1 MPASA
6 SKRPPA
12 SRRPTVRREPA
23 DPDGVYASLI
33 EAVVD
38 QRLPPGM
45 HLNELALCDV
55 YGIARRVIERILARM
70 TFEGVAVSIANR
82 GSFVA
87 SPDAQEAR
95 AIFAARKAIE
105 SGTVELASMRAS
117 GADFRTLERNI
128 AEEDEHRNAGRM
140 REAIRLSGRFH
151 VLLSEVAGNA
161 ILGDQVRLLVARTS
175 LVTSLYENATQ
186 MGCWHD
192 DHARLIGH
200 MRAHRTRR
208 AVEVMRT
215 HLDALEESLDLDRKN
230 SPRSDLRAI
239 LKPAQG

>member
-1 MPASA
+1 MPSVPP
-6 SKRPPA
+6 KRAPAA
-12 SRRPTVRREPA
+12 SRSSARREPA
-23 DPDGVYASLI
+23 DPDSVYASLI

-55 YGIARRVIERILARM
+55 YGIARRVIERILTRM

-117 GADFRTLERNI
+117 GAD
-128 AEEDEHRNAGRM
+128 
-140 REAIRLSGRFH
+140 
-151 VLLSEVAGNA
+151 
-161 ILGDQVRLLVARTS
+161 
-175 LVTSLYENATQ
+175 
-186 MGCWHD
+186 
-192 DHARLIGH
+192 
-200 MRAHRTRR
+200 
-208 AVEVMRT
+208 
-215 HLDALEESLDLDRKN
+215 
-230 SPRSDLRAI
+230 
-239 LKPAQG
+239 